1 MNTEKQRAQGE
12 AVPASNDL
20 FQQLLQQP
28 FVPTAEPEPAPFKSA
43 LTRLKEELDRQQKV
57 YTKRLKEER
66 SGWAVFDEAELSQ
79 LDVCPVCLGT
89 DADCPR
95 RRWRRAGLATPW

>member
-28 FVPTAEPEPAPFKSA
+28 FVPTAEPEPAPVKSA
-43 LTRLKEELDRQQKV
+43 LTRLKEELDRQQEV
-57 YTKRLKEER
+57 YTKRLKDEWA
-66 SGWAVFDEAELSQ
+66 GWAVFDEAELSQ

-89 DADCPR
+89 DAACPR
-95 RRWRRAGLATPW
+95 RQRRRGGLSTMW